1 MEERRDKI
9 NYYLDIAEAVAG
21 RATCLRKKYGTVI
34 VNNDQIISTGY
45 AGAPRGRINCCDLG
59 VCMKKKYLPN
69 TRHSGYDYCRA
80 VHSEQNAMISASRDE
95 MIGGH
100 LYLVGYRTDSHEYEK
115 GASPCLLCR
124 KMIIN
129 AGIKKV
135 YVRIDKDLYKEIIVE
150 EWVKNDELLNGQT
163 RILKYKK

>member
-45 AGAPRGRINCCDLG
+45 AGAPRGRVNCCDLG
-59 VCMKKKYLPN
+59 YCTKKKLMPDSH
-69 TRHSGYDYCRA
+69 HSGYDACRS
-80 VHSEQNAMISASRDE
+80 VHSEQNAMISASRNE
-95 MIGGH
+95 MLGGI
-100 LYLVGYRTDSHEYEK
+100 LYLVGYRTESHSYEE
-115 GASPCLLCR
+115 GAAPCLLCR

-129 AGIKKV
+129 AGIEKV
-135 YVRIDKDLYKEIIVE
+135 YVRVSKDEYKLFLVE
-150 EWVKNDELLNGQT
+150 DWIKDDELLRGQ
-163 RILKYKK
+163 LEY

>member
-1 MEERRDKI
+1 MEKRRDKV
-9 NYYLDIAEAVAG
+9 NYYLDIAEAVAS

-34 VNNDQIISTGY
+34 VNHDQIISTGY

-59 VCMKKKYLPN
+59 YCTKKKFLPEM
-69 TRHSGYDYCRA
+69 RHAGYDYCRS

-95 MIGGH
+95 MIGGA
-100 LYLVGYRTDSHEYEK
+100 LYLVGYRTETHEYEK

-129 AGIKKV
+129 AGIEKV
-135 YVRIDKDLYKEIIVE
+135 YVRNDKDNYIEIDVNDWI
-150 EWVKNDELLNGQT
+150 KNDELLNGQT
-163 RILKYKK
+163 QY

>member
-21 RATCLRKKYGTVI
+21 RATCLRKKYGSVI

-45 AGAPRGRINCCDLG
+45 AGAPRGRVNCCDLG
-59 VCMKKKYLPN
+59 YCTKKKYLPE

-95 MIGGH
+95 MLNGC
-100 LYLVGYRTDSHEYEK
+100 LYLVGYRTDSHEYEE

-129 AGIKKV
+129 AGISKV
-135 YVRIDKDLYKEIIVE
+135 YVRIDKNNYKEIIVD
-150 EWVKNDELLNGQT
+150 EWVKRDELLNGQFE
-163 RILKYKK
+163 Y